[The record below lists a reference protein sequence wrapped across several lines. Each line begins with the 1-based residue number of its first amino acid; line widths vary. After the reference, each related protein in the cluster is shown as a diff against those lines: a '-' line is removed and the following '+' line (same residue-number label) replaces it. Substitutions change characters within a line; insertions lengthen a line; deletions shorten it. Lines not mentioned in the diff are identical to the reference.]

1 MTPFLGGL
9 LLNCRIA
16 LCLNLGWPVPG
27 AMARVTTLL
36 LALGF
41 ESSITTRQ
49 TNAKYYLMMICKRLR
64 V

>member
-9 LLNCRIA
+9 LLNCRVA
-16 LCLNLGWPVPG
+16 LCLNLVWPVPG

-41 ESSITTRQ
+41 ESSITTIE
-49 TNAKYYLMMICKRLR
+49 NNGKCWALI
-64 V
+64 

>member
-9 LLNCRIA
+9 LLNCRVA

-27 AMARVTTLL
+27 AMAREATLL

-41 ESSITTRQ
+41 ESSISTKE
-49 TNAKYYLMMICKRLR
+49 TNGKCWALI
-64 V
+64 